1 MDQSNGRV
9 SSVTQEPIN
18 PVEPMNRNSDSRVQ
32 QLLAAVMTVGGDL
45 ELEVVLDRITKT
57 AVELVDCKYAAL
69 GVLGQDYHARPADTK
84 DAALVEFV
92 TTGISGEQR
101 EGMGRPPHG
110 DGILGLLV
118 RDPRPIRLD
127 DLAAH
132 PASVGFPA
140 NHPPMRSFLGVPVRV
155 RGRVFGNLYLT
166 EKVAGSFTQADEDLV
181 ITLATA
187 AGVAIE
193 NARLYGDARRA
204 EERERARA
212 EISRALLADEDSSEV
227 LALVAKW
234 ARRISQADVA
244 AIGFEDEHGTQVIEV
259 ADGARASEL
268 LGTPLPLP
276 EPSLLVPLGRRKP
289 SAALCVAN
297 ARDGHRFDHVV
308 ISQLKAFADQAVI
321 ALELAE
327 ARHDAERIGIFED
340 RDRIARDL
348 HDSVIQRIFAAGLAL
363 EAVSRQI
370 SDEQVTAKI
379 HSISDDLDLTIRD
392 IRSTI
397 YSLQTLQR
405 DGSMSLRARVI
416 GLTDQLSS
424 VLGFSVKVRI
434 DGLIDAGMP
443 AAAEDDLIAV
453 VRESLTNVA
462 KHAGATR
469 AELVVEND
477 GTQMRVYVH
486 DDGCGIPIDSVD
498 DSEQMAGHGR
508 DGGLG
513 LGNLTTR
520 AQAHGGSF
528 TIESA
533 VDRYDTAESWTQAGW
548 VTRLSWT
555 IPLTE
560 RRS

>member
-1 MDQSNGRV
+1 MDQPDGKV
-9 SSVTQEPIN
+9 SSVTQEPI
-18 PVEPMNRNSDSRVQ
+18 EPGEPIDRTSDSRVQ
-32 QLLAAVMTVGGDL
+32 QLLAAVMAVGGDL

-69 GVLGQDYHARPADTK
+69 GVLGQDYHARSPDSK

-92 TTGISGEQR
+92 TTGISREQR

-110 DGILGLLV
+110 EGILGLLV
-118 RDPRPIRLD
+118 RDPRPIRLG

-140 NHPPMRSFLGVPVRV
+140 NHPPMHSFLGVPVRV

-166 EKVAGSFTQADEDLV
+166 EKSTGSFTQADEDLV
-181 ITLATA
+181 LTLATA

-193 NARLYGDARRA
+193 NARLYGEARRS

-234 ARRISQADVA
+234 ARRISHADVA
-244 AIGFEDEHGTQVIEV
+244 AIGFEDEHGTQIIEV
-259 ADGARASEL
+259 VDGNRAGSL

-276 EPSLLVPLGRRKP
+276 EPSLMVPLGHRKP

-297 ARDGHRFDHVV
+297 ARDGHRFDREV

-370 SDEQVTAKI
+370 PDEQVTAKI

-405 DGSMSLRARVI
+405 DRSTSLRSRVI

-424 VLGFSVKVRI
+424 ILGFSVKVRI
-434 DGLIDAGMP
+434 DGLIDAGIP
-443 AAAEDDLIAV
+443 VAAEDDLIAV
-453 VRESLTNVA
+453 IRESLTNVA

-486 DDGCGIPIDSVD
+486 DDGCGVSD
-498 DSEQMAGHGR
+498 DSSDDSAQVSAARR

-513 LGNLTTR
+513 LGNMTSR
-520 AQAHGGSF
+520 AEAHGGSF
-528 TIESA
+528 TIESSGE
-533 VDRYDTAESWTQAGW
+533 RYNAAPWIEAGW

-555 IPLTE
+555 IPL
-560 RRS
+560 SD

>member
-1 MDQSNGRV
+1 MIED
-9 SSVTQEPIN
+9 PID
-18 PVEPMNRNSDSRVQ
+18 PVEPVDAGGDSRVQ
-32 QLLAAVMTVGGDL
+32 QLLAAVMTVSSDL
-45 ELEVVLDRITKT
+45 ELEVVLDRITQT

-69 GVLGQDYHARPADTK
+69 GVLGQDYHDRLADSK
-84 DAALVEFV
+84 ESSLVEFV
-92 TTGISGEQR
+92 TTGISDGQR
-101 EGMGRPPHG
+101 EEIGRPPHG
-110 DGILGLLV
+110 EGILGLLV
-118 RDPRPIRLD
+118 SDPRPIRLD
-127 DLAAH
+127 DLAKH

-166 EKVAGSFTQADEDLV
+166 QKAEGSFTKADEDLV

-187 AGVAIE
+187 AGVAID

-234 ARRISQADVA
+234 ARRISHADVA
-244 AIGFEDEHGTQVIEV
+244 AIGFEDRYGTQIIEI
-259 ADGARASEL
+259 ADGSRTIGP
-268 LGTPLPLP
+268 LGAPLPLP
-276 EPSLLVPLGRRKP
+276 EPSLLIPLGHRSP

-297 ARDGHRFDHVV
+297 APSGRRFDRQV
-308 ISQLKAFADQAVI
+308 IGQLKAFADQAVI

-370 SDEQVTAKI
+370 PDEQVNAKI

-405 DGSMSLRARVI
+405 DGSIGLRARVI
-416 GLTDQLSS
+416 GLTDELSAI
-424 VLGFSVKVRI
+424 LGFSVKVRI
-434 DGLIDAGMP
+434 DGLIDAGIP
-443 AAAEDDLIAV
+443 ADAQDDLIAV
-453 VRESLTNVA
+453 VRESLTNIA
-462 KHAGATR
+462 KHADATR
-469 AELVVEND
+469 AEIVVEND
-477 GTQMRVYVH
+477 GVQICIYVH
-486 DDGCGIPIDSVD
+486 DDGCGVASDPGPAAD
-498 DSEQMAGHGR
+498 Q
-508 DGGLG
+508 
-513 LGNLTTR
+513 
-520 AQAHGGSF
+520 
-528 TIESA
+528 
-533 VDRYDTAESWTQAGW
+533 
-548 VTRLSWT
+548 
-555 IPLTE
+555 
-560 RRS
+560 

>member
-1 MDQSNGRV
+1 V
-9 SSVTQEPIN
+9 AQEPID
-18 PVEPMNRNSDSRVQ
+18 PVEPTNHNPDSSVQ
-32 QLLAAVMTVGGDL
+32 QLLAAVMAVGGEL
-45 ELEVVLDRITKT
+45 ELKVVLDRITKT

-69 GVLGQDYHARPADTK
+69 GVLGKNSHVSLADFTES
-84 DAALVEFV
+84 ALVEFI
-92 TTGISGEQR
+92 TTGIGDEQR
-101 EGMGRPPHG
+101 EVMGRPPQG
-110 DGILGLLV
+110 KGILGLLV
-118 RDPRPIRLD
+118 SDPRPIRLE

-132 PASVGFPA
+132 PASLGFPP

-166 EKVAGSFTQADEDLV
+166 EKSTGSFTQADEDLV
-181 ITLATA
+181 LRLASA

-234 ARRISQADVA
+234 ARRISHADVA
-244 AIGFEDEHGTQVIEV
+244 AICFEDEYGTQVIEV
-259 ADGARASEL
+259 ADGARATEL

-276 EPSLLVPLGRRKP
+276 EPSLLVPLGHSRP

-297 ARDGHRFDHVV
+297 AGNGRGFDREVIGHLR
-308 ISQLKAFADQAVI
+308 AFADQAAI

-363 EAVSRQI
+363 EAVARQI
-370 SDEQVTAKI
+370 PDGEVTAKI

-405 DGSMSLRARVI
+405 DGSTSLRARVI

-424 VLGFSVKVRI
+424 ILGFSVKVRA
-434 DGLIDAGMP
+434 DGLVDAGIP
-443 AAAEDDLIAV
+443 AQAEDDLIAV
-453 VRESLTNVA
+453 VRESLTNIA

-477 GTQMRVYVH
+477 GTEMRVYVH
-486 DDGCGIPIDSVD
+486 DDGCGIPDDLADDSVAIPVARLD
-498 DSEQMAGHGR
+498 R
-508 DGGLG
+508 GLG
-513 LGNLTTR
+513 LGNLTSR
-520 AQAHGGSF
+520 AHAHGGSF
-528 TIESA
+528 TIESSR
-533 VDRYDTAESWTQAGW
+533 DRYNAATWTEGVW

-555 IPLTE
+555 IPLTD
-560 RRS
+560 